1 MGTTAN
7 TAFVRWRALAPA
19 LACLLL
25 VTPSAFA
32 ADTASEHAQLAALV
46 RQLDMLDRL
55 AEHSERL
62 PRQDASRYHFDYA
75 RLREDIERV
84 RSGIR
89 DYLTP
94 QRAQPRDPTTLI
106 GDYRQEAEDAP

>member
-46 RQLDMLDRL
+46 RL

-62 PRQDASRYHFDYA
+62 PKQDASRYHFDYA

-106 GDYRQEAEDAP
+106 GDYRQEEEDAP

>member
-1 MGTTAN
+1 MTSISTTTAERCRVLGLLL
-7 TAFVRWRALAPA
+7 ACLLVGPAPA
-19 LACLLL
+19 LA
-25 VTPSAFA
+25 
-32 ADTASEHAQLAALV
+32 ADVASEHAQLAALV

-55 AEHSERL
+55 AEHSEPL
-62 PRQDASRYHFDYA
+62 PKQDASRYHFDYA

-94 QRAQPRDPTTLI
+94 QRAQPRDPATLI

>member
-1 MGTTAN
+1 MAHHNSRNTTWYRSA
-7 TAFVRWRALAPA
+7 AV
-19 LACLLL
+19 LL
-25 VTPSAFA
+25 VVLRLSIQPVLAGDSA
-32 ADTASEHAQLAALV
+32 TEHTQLAALI

-62 PRQDASRYHFDYA
+62 PKQDASRYHFDYA

-106 GDYRQEAEDAP
+106 GDYRQEAEDTP

>member
-1 MGTTAN
+1 MAQHSSRN
-7 TAFVRWRALAPA
+7 TSWHRAIAVLLAISA
-19 LACLLL
+19 LSVEPVLAGDGA
-25 VTPSAFA
+25 T
-32 ADTASEHAQLAALV
+32 EHAQLAALI

-55 AEHSERL
+55 AELSERL
-62 PRQDASRYHFDYA
+62 PKPDASRYHFDYA

-94 QRAQPRDPTTLI
+94 QRAQPRDPAALI
-106 GDYRQEAEDAP
+106 GDYRQELEDAP